1 MADITFGQRVSNIL
15 AAASDFVFGGK
26 ITMTKVTGGNTAR
39 LTIRERVSNTTES
52 ALYNVDIASQTADN
66 YVLRFASSSSQINAT
81 SSVTVNI
88 AGGSRITCQNTN
100 AFTNSGYSIS
110 IGSGSAPVAS
120 AALELTSTSK
130 GFLPPRMT
138 AVQAE
143 AISSPAEGLMVYST
157 TGTGATI
164 TTKGWW
170 GYDGAAWKKLDN

>member
-1 MADITFGQRVSNIL
+1 MADITFGQRVINYL
-15 AAASDFVFGGK
+15 ATAVDVVFGGR

-39 LTIRERVSNTTES
+39 LTIRERVSNTSET
-52 ALYNVDIASQTADN
+52 ALYNVDSASQTADN
-66 YVLRFASSSSQINAT
+66 YIMRLTSSSTQLNAG
-81 SSVTVNI
+81 SIVNVNI
-88 AGGSRITCQNTN
+88 AGGARCTFQSTN
-100 AFTNSGYSIS
+100 AFTNSGYSFS

-120 AALELTSTSK
+120 ASLELTSTSK

-170 GYDGAAWKKLDN
+170 GYDGATWKKLDN